1 MSKVSPNLSI
11 IGALV
16 ANVGVAVIKFIAAA
30 YSGSS
35 AMISEGI
42 HSIVDSLNML
52 LLLLGNKR
60 SQKPADAMHPFGYG
74 KEIYFWTLVVATSLF
89 AIGGGMA
96 IYEGITHIMDPE
108 PLVDPFWNYVVLA
121 FALLFN
127 GISWLIAFKEF
138 SKEHLGKNLWTAVHN
153 SKDPG
158 IFAILFEDTAD
169 ILGLIVAFI
178 GVYFGHLYNN
188 PYIDGIASIVIG
200 LILTITSLML
210 AYECKHLLI
219 GESAD
224 ASLIKS
230 ITEITKEDIATEKV
244 HMPLTMHMGPHE
256 ILLALKINFK
266 KELTSSDVATAIDRI
281 EISIRSKHPNVK
293 RIYIEAKSISYF
305 KD

>member
-1 MSKVSPNLSI
+1 MSKSSANLSI
-11 IGALV
+11 IGALA
-16 ANVGVAVIKFIAAA
+16 ANIGVAVIKFVAAGF
-30 YSGSS
+30 SGSS

-42 HSIVDSLNML
+42 HSVVDSLNML
-52 LLLLGNKR
+52 LLLLGNNR
-60 SQKPADAMHPFGYG
+60 SQKPPDSLHPFGYG

-96 IYEGITHIMDPE
+96 VYEGITHIMDPE

-121 FALLFN
+121 CALVFN

-138 SKEHLGKNLWTAVHN
+138 SKDHVGKNLWTAVQN

-169 ILGLIVAFI
+169 ILGLIVAFV

-188 PYIDGIASIVIG
+188 PYIDGIASILIG
-200 LILTITSLML
+200 LILTITSLTL

-224 ASLIKS
+224 LTLIESIRK
-230 ITEITKEDIATEKV
+230 ITEADPASEKV
-244 HMPLTMHMGPHE
+244 NMPLTMHMGPHD
-256 ILLALKINFK
+256 ILLALAVNFK
-266 KELTSSDVATAIDRI
+266 KELTSADVASAIDRI
-281 EISIRSKHPNVK
+281 EVSIRQKHPEVK
-293 RIYIEAKSISYF
+293 RIFIEAKSIAYF
-305 KD
+305 KS